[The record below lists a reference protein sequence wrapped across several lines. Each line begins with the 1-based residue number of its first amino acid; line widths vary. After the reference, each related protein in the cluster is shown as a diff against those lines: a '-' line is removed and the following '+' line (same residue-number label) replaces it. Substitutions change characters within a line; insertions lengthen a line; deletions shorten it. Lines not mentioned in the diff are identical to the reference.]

1 VTLTPPRVQGCRHP
15 SGCRL
20 SLGLAGLLAA
30 CAAPQGGEA
39 ALRVERVE
47 GYVWPAAAPSGAEV
61 FALVTAL
68 VVARPAGGAL
78 GPGDAAASLAAARD
92 WCRARGADLAA
103 QAPARLHAGR
113 WAFPACDR
121 DPGG

>member
-1 VTLTPPRVQGCRHP
+1 MTLTPRRVAGCRHP

-30 CAAPQGGEA
+30 CAAPQGGA
-39 ALRVERVE
+39 KLRVERVE
-47 GYVWPAAAPSGAEV
+47 GFPWPAEARAGVEV
-61 FALVTAL
+61 FPLVTAL
-68 VVARPAGGAL
+68 VVAHPSGGAL
-78 GPGDAAASLAAARD
+78 GPDDAAASFAAARD
-92 WCRARGADLAA
+92 WCRAQGADLAA
-103 QAPARLHAGR
+103 RAPARLNAGR